1 MEPQPEPNGSTPKQL
16 VTVPSACTSGL
27 TDQDG
32 QRACPICFTD
42 DLVAPQMLGCGHR
55 YCAMCIATHASVQR
69 AANRPV
75 NCPCCL
81 RPVEP
86 TEAWGYQ
93 YAKAAVTATTEAWGY
108 QYAKAAVTATSR
120 EAAALLQLEQ
130 RAFKLA
136 AEARRQRQGGPPR
149 PELQI
154 QVDTE
159 EEDTEESEED
169 EEGAPQRS
177 LSPHQQLACFMA
189 RLRAAGPLTEADPP
203 TMARPDA
210 APRHP
215 SPPCVPSMLSPAS
228 PASPV
233 PRSPAEKDKP
243 TRQHG
248 ARRQVGKLTAQ
259 SNLFLAADAASKGRG
274 NPWESAQGGGNP
286 WESPQAVGATT
297 PAYARRQA
305 ARTRWRQLRAAQRI
319 VAWYHGRLEAPER
332 CAVCLEAL
340 YEAHVERD
348 AVRCGDGHLVCRCCL
363 PRIVTASAARAPL
376 NLSAEEQWSGR
387 YLVRCPLHGHGC
399 SAAALPLTR
408 LAAVLARAPDG
419 EGEAAFAA
427 LLDAQL
433 RLTAEHARLAPP
445 PPTTVVDGAPSTPG
459 QPQTAA
465 AAAAAARPA
474 RWVRG
479 LAHAGGRALAQPA
492 EAIERRREAKAL
504 RRAAAVRQAEEFI
517 LAKRRQRAAAEVQRV
532 ESLQALQAALREG
545 DGSFLAYECPRCGC
559 GPITHV
565 ACENLRTHHR
575 ESRDRW
581 GRGRISNACPHCG
594 WFSANISNWP
604 RWTGERVGPS
614 PSRRTA
620 AHRALKKK
628 RWGR

>member
-1 MEPQPEPNGSTPKQL
+1 MELQPEPTGSTLKQL

-32 QRACPICFTD
+32 QQACPICFTD
-42 DLVAPQMLGCGHR
+42 DLVVPQM
-55 YCAMCIATHASVQR
+55 
-69 AANRPV
+69 
-75 NCPCCL
+75 
-81 RPVEP
+81 
-86 TEAWGYQ
+86 
-93 YAKAAVTATTEAWGY
+93 
-108 QYAKAAVTATSR
+108 
-120 EAAALLQLEQ
+120 
-130 RAFKLA
+130 
-136 AEARRQRQGGPPR
+136 
-149 PELQI
+149 
-154 QVDTE
+154 DTE

-177 LSPHQQLACFMA
+177 LSLHQHLACFMA
-189 RLRAAGPLTEADPP
+189 SFRAAGPLTEADQP

-215 SPPCVPSMLSPAS
+215 SPPCVPIMLSPAS
-228 PASPV
+228 PPSPV

-248 ARRQVGKLTAQ
+248 ARRQVDKLTAQ
-259 SNLFLAADAASKGRG
+259 SKPFLAADAASKGRG
-274 NPWESAQGGGNP
+274 NPSESPQGGGNP
-286 WESPQAVGATT
+286 SESPQAVGATT

-387 YLVRCPLHGHGC
+387 YLVHCPLHGHGC
-399 SAAALPLTR
+399 RAAALPPMR

-419 EGEAAFAA
+419 EGEAAFEA
-427 LLDAQL
+427 LLEAQL

-445 PPTTVVDGAPSTPG
+445 PTTVVVDGAPLTPE

-465 AAAAAARPA
+465 AAAAAAAAARPP

-479 LAHAGGRALAQPA
+479 LADAGGRALAQLTAQPA
-492 EAIERRREAKAL
+492 EAIERRREALAL
-504 RRAAAVRQAEEFI
+504 RRAAAVRKAEEFL

-545 DGSFLAYECPRCGC
+545 DGSFLAYECSRCGC

-565 ACENLRTHHR
+565 ACENLRTHHG
-575 ESRDRW
+575 ESR
-581 GRGRISNACPHCG
+581 GGGRISNACPHCG
-594 WFSANISNWP
+594 WFSANISDWP
-604 RWTGERVGPS
+604 RWTGERVGPRPQS
-614 PSRRTA
+614 MRTA
-620 AHRALKKK
+620 ARRALKKK
-628 RWGR
+628 MWGR

>member
-1 MEPQPEPNGSTPKQL
+1 MEPQPEPNGSILKQL

-27 TDQDG
+27 TLTDPDG
-32 QRACPICFTD
+32 QRACCPICFTD

-69 AANRPV
+69 AANRPI

-93 YAKAAVTATTEAWGY
+93 YAKAAVTATTEAWGCK
-108 QYAKAAVTATSR
+108 YAKAAVTMP
-120 EAAALLQLEQ
+120 
-130 RAFKLA
+130 
-136 AEARRQRQGGPPR
+136 G

-159 EEDTEESEED
+159 EVDTEESEED

-189 RLRAAGPLTEADPP
+189 RFRAAGALAEADPP
-203 TMARPDA
+203 AMARPDA

-215 SPPCVPSMLSPAS
+215 SPPCAPSMLSPAS

-259 SNLFLAADAASKGRG
+259 SNPFPAADAASKGRG
-274 NPWESAQGGGNP
+274 NPSESPQGGGNPWESPQGRGNPWESPQGGGNP

-332 CAVCLEAL
+332 CVVCLEAL

-492 EAIERRREAKAL
+492 AAIERRREALAL
-504 RRAAAVRQAEEFI
+504 RRAAAVRQAEEFM
-517 LAKRRQRAAAEVQRV
+517 LAKRRQREAAEVQRV
-532 ESLQALQAALREG
+532 ESLQALQAAL
-545 DGSFLAYECPRCGC
+545 ARCARATAAFSPTSAAAADVARSPTSPARTC
-559 GPITHV
+559 G
-565 ACENLRTHHR
+565 RTTAR
-575 ESRDRW
+575 AATA
-581 GRGRISNACPHCG
+581 GAAGA
-594 WFSANISNWP
+594 
-604 RWTGERVGPS
+604 S
-614 PSRRTA
+614 PTRARTA
-620 AHRALKKK
+620 AGSRRISPTGCAGPASA
-628 RWGR
+628 WGRRPQGGSLRAEH

>member
-1 MEPQPEPNGSTPKQL
+1 MAGDRVQVVKDGDRRLGQSGTVVHIATQGAKVRFSDGQEEGFKRSSLHAPARLSFSARARTLQKLLPARAPQTAAQPLPPQRSQSAGAPTAPPSVRRTQSAPAQTSWEEELVQLDARVQRLASSSRTPQL
-16 VTVPSACTSGL
+16 VQAARQHSNPKGTTRNASAL
-27 TDQDG
+27 A
-32 QRACPICFTD
+32 RA
-42 DLVAPQMLGCGHR
+42 
-55 YCAMCIATHASVQR
+55 R
-69 AANRPV
+69 AA
-75 NCPCCL
+75 
-81 RPVEP
+81 
-86 TEAWGYQ
+86 
-93 YAKAAVTATTEAWGY
+93 AA
-108 QYAKAAVTATSR
+108 
-120 EAAALLQLEQ
+120 
-130 RAFKLA
+130 
-136 AEARRQRQGGPPR
+136 RQHPNARQGGPPR
-149 PELQI
+149 PVGPRPATARLATRRLVELAQI

-159 EEDTEESEED
+159 EEE

-177 LSPHQQLACFMA
+177 LSPHRPAAPSLREQLA
-189 RLRAAGPLTEADPP
+189 RLRAAGALTEADPP
-203 TMARPDA
+203 TMAQPDA

-215 SPPCVPSMLSPAS
+215 SP
-228 PASPV
+228 
-233 PRSPAEKDKP
+233 
-243 TRQHG
+243 
-248 ARRQVGKLTAQ
+248 
-259 SNLFLAADAASKGRG
+259 
-274 NPWESAQGGGNP
+274 
-286 WESPQAVGATT
+286 QAVGATTPNIRWLEPPRAVGSTT

-419 EGEAAFAA
+419 EGEAAFEA
-427 LLDAQL
+427 LLEAQL

-445 PPTTVVDGAPSTPG
+445 VVVDGAPLTPG

-465 AAAAAARPA
+465 AAAAAAARPP

-479 LAHAGGRALAQPA
+479 LADAGGRVLAQVTAQPA
-492 EAIERRREAKAL
+492 EAIERRREAKAQRRALAEAAEAL
-504 RRAAAVRQAEEFI
+504 RRAS
-517 LAKRRQRAAAEVQRV
+517 AEVQRA

-545 DGSFLAYECPRCGC
+545 DGSYLAYECPRCGC

-565 ACENLRTHHR
+565 NCTDLRAHHR
-575 ESRDRW
+575 DRARS

-594 WFSANISNWP
+594 WFSANISDWP
-604 RWTGERVGPS
+604 RWTGERVGPRPQS
-614 PSRRTA
+614 MRTA
-620 AHRALKKK
+620 ARRALKKK
-628 RWGR
+628 MWGR